1 MRLWR
6 IVLEAGKDVW
16 TFLVASKDPFVAV
29 DLARGSLP
37 DGRGDDA
44 SLEELEAIYDTPP
57 ARAGVIEVWSGAPV
71 IPLRM
76 ATAGRKTLTL
86 KAKKPK
92 KPAKKRKTA

>member
-16 TFLVASKDPFVAV
+16 TFLVASRDPFVAV

-57 ARAGVIEVWSGAPV
+57 ARAGVVEVWSGAPV
-71 IPLRM
+71 IPLRT

-86 KAKKPK
+86 KAKTK